1 MGKDIYN
8 RVQHFIG
15 NSNDVKQAAKDAIG
29 DETEPG
35 LKLRRLYE
43 RVQKIRNLSYER
55 ERTAEER
62 KKENLKKNDNAADV
76 LKHGYGYRDDITR
89 LFAAMA
95 RASGFD
101 VSILEVSDRE
111 DKLFDK
117 SVLSES
123 ELDTEIVLVKLDT
136 AEIYLDPGT
145 RFCPYGLLRWMRTS
159 TEALKL
165 DPKAGSLVNIPPFSH
180 TKAVTARNAIMAL
193 DEEGSLKG
201 EITVQFKGLEALE
214 HRLEAL
220 KTDEAGR
227 KKSLEDESKTWL
239 PSTVVVSLTGV
250 EGWEATDDP
259 LVVKF
264 HVEVPSYASMAGKRV
279 LMPTYF
285 FQVTQQDAFRH
296 DARKYPVYFSYCF
309 SEMDTITIKVPAR
322 YTLESVPGE
331 RTANLPYARYQ
342 NLSRFNSGQL
352 MTERELLVNGIFFD
366 KEHYPEMKGFFKEL
380 KTAEEEQIVFVPT
393 PAHGGN

>member
-1 MGKDIYN
+1 SSIDKFWADLGHDLYN
-8 RVQHFIG
+8 QVQHFTG
-15 NSNDVKQAAKDAIG
+15 NSNEVKQAARDAIG

-165 DPKAGSLVNIPPFSH
+165 DPKAGNLVNIPPFSH
-180 TKAVTARNAIMAL
+180 TKAVTARNASMAL

-259 LVVKF
+259 LV
-264 HVEVPSYASMAGKRV
+264 
-279 LMPTYF
+279 
-285 FQVTQQDAFRH
+285 
-296 DARKYPVYFSYCF
+296 
-309 SEMDTITIKVPAR
+309 
-322 YTLESVPGE
+322 
-331 RTANLPYARYQ
+331 
-342 NLSRFNSGQL
+342 
-352 MTERELLVNGIFFD
+352 
-366 KEHYPEMKGFFKEL
+366 
-380 KTAEEEQIVFVPT
+380 
-393 PAHGGN
+393 

>member
-1 MGKDIYN
+1 
-8 RVQHFIG
+8 
-15 NSNDVKQAAKDAIG
+15 
-29 DETEPG
+29 
-35 LKLRRLYE
+35 
-43 RVQKIRNLSYER
+43 
-55 ERTAEER
+55 
-62 KKENLKKNDNAADV
+62 
-76 LKHGYGYRDDITR
+76 
-89 LFAAMA
+89 MA

-165 DPKAGSLVNIPPFSH
+165 DPKAGSLVNIPPFPH
-180 TKAVTARNAIMAL
+180 TKAVTARNANMVL

-227 KKSLEDESKTWL
+227 KKSLEDEGKTWL
-239 PSTVVVSLTGV
+239 PSTAVVSLTGV

-259 LVVKF
+259 LAVKF
-264 HVEVPSYASMAGKRV
+264 HVEVPSYASLAGKRV

-285 FQVTQQDAFRH
+285 FQVTQQDAFRQ

-366 KEHYPEMKGFFKEL
+366 KERYPEMKDFFKQL